1 MCITWCHQ
9 RQILYWNHDDC
20 HPVDCSKVNQN
31 HGRCETCRHRLAL
44 ADRVLCDLT
53 RSALPEQG
61 GCCHWNVTMT
71 QGQQKVTREM
81 LILLAMNSSEPEFVL
96 NREDVPYQT
105 DEQGNLFV
113 DPDKLG
119 LPYTYG
125 LGTDHLVEEEMEW
138 PEWLE
143 A

>member
-1 MCITWCHQ
+1 
-9 RQILYWNHDDC
+9 
-20 HPVDCSKVNQN
+20 
-31 HGRCETCRHRLAL
+31 
-44 ADRVLCDLT
+44 
-53 RSALPEQG
+53 
-61 GCCHWNVTMT
+61 MT